1 MIGVPLL
8 AALLPGAFII
18 LLTWW
23 FRKNET
29 TLLLQVLPATLTIIA
44 GLIYLYIGFV
54 HIGGFAGAAY
64 GYLAF
69 FLILFAIIALALA
82 LRKVPTSSGNATP
95 SK

>member
-8 AALLPGAFII
+8 ATLLPGAFII

-54 HIGGFAGAAY
+54 HIGGFAGA
-64 GYLAF
+64 YLWISS
-69 FLILFAIIALALA
+69 FLPYFICNYCARIST
-82 LRKVPTSSGNATP
+82 KEGSD
-95 SK
+95 